1 MNAELGELLGSGKE
15 AEVLRRG
22 DHVLKLNRRG
32 ASKASAFREAANLA
46 IVERLGLPAP
56 IPLGVTQVDQRWGVL
71 MTLAPGESFGAV
83 ILRQTEL
90 MPDYVAAMAEL
101 HARILK
107 QPGTGLMSLKAR
119 LSANIGRA
127 PGLGDAERKRLLDG
141 LILCPEG
148 DSLCHGDFHP
158 WNILGSPR
166 QAIVVDWLDACSG
179 SPAADICRTYVL
191 MKPPALQ
198 LADAYLAV
206 CEATGLATRA
216 DVLAWL
222 PLVAAARLAEGV
234 ADGVDTL
241 MEMVRGR

>member
-1 MNAELGELLGSGKE
+1 MNAELGELLGSGRE

-22 DHVLKLNRRG
+22 DHVLELNRRG

-56 IPLGVTQVDQRWGVL
+56 VPLGVTQVDQRWVL

-90 MPDYVAAMAEL
+90 MPDYLAAIAEL

-107 QPGTGLMSLKAR
+107 QPGTGLMSLKER
-119 LSANIGRA
+119 LSAISIRPRA
-127 PGLGDAERKRLLDG
+127 RQCGAQATARRAAPMPRGWQVVSRRLPPL
-141 LILCPEG
+141 E
-148 DSLCHGDFHP
+148 HP
-158 WNILGSPR
+158 WITPTSDRRRLARCLLGKPGDRHLPHVRADEAPR
-166 QAIVVDWLDACSG
+166 
-179 SPAADICRTYVL
+179 P
-191 MKPPALQ
+191 Q

-206 CEATGLATRA
+206 CEAIGLATRA

-222 PLVAAARLAEGV
+222 PLVAAAGL
-234 ADGVDTL
+234 ADGVDAL